1 MEEKNSSIVYYILI
15 TIIVT
20 GLSILLAP
28 KLIDACSS
36 YIYKKQK
43 PKVNVKF
50 DKNYGPRIVK
60 KRK

>member
-1 MEEKNSSIVYYILI
+1 MDEKHGSALFYVLI

-20 GLSILLAP
+20 GLSVLFLPRI
-28 KLIDACSS
+28 IDKISS
-36 YIYKKQK
+36 IIYQKQK

-60 KRK
+60 KNK

>member
-1 MEEKNSSIVYYILI
+1 MEEKNSKLVFYILI

-20 GLSILLAP
+20 GLSVLLAP
-28 KLIDACSS
+28 KFINSCSS